1 MITSA
6 PVDLRQISDIQWR
19 WNTGFRANRNPN
31 RDAIHKRIGKLDRKA
46 ILKRSTEEGL
56 IGWACQAKGYTEG
69 NCPRFAHVI
78 YNGENTEGDI
88 VFTDVIRIGYYKLKN
103 GRVVGK
109 VKASDICTL

>member
-6 PVDLRQISDIQWR
+6 PIDLKQISDIQWIQ
-19 WNTGFRANRNPN
+19 NTGFLAKRNPK
-31 RDAIHKRIGKLDRKA
+31 RIEIQRRIGKLDRKA

-56 IGWACQAKGYTEG
+56 IGWACKAKGFTEG
-69 NCPRFAHVI
+69 KCPRFAHVI

-88 VFTDVIRIGYYKLKN
+88 VFTDIIRIGYYKLKR

-109 VKASDICTL
+109 VKASDICTP